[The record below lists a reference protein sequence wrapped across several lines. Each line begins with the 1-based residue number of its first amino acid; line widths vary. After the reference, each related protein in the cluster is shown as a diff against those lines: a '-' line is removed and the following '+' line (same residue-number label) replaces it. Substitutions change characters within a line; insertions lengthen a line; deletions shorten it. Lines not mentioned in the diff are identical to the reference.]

1 MQEYVTITVLGGYHN
16 GQEYN
21 LLKGL
26 THIQLSEYAKINS
39 YNTSKFYTNSVTKV
53 HTYRKLDFKF
63 VKDFSRS
70 VIHNSWKELED
81 LNIFIPNDTTTEYEE
96 TLKQVIGKA
105 LKADWIPK
113 YEGFSE

>member
-1 MQEYVTITVLGGYHN
+1 MQEYVTITILGGCHN

-26 THIQLSEYAKINS
+26 THIQLSEYAKVND
-39 YNTSKFYTNSVTKV
+39 YNTSEFYTNSTTKV

-70 VIHNSWKELED
+70 VIRNSWKELED
-81 LNIFIPNDTTTEYEE
+81 LNIFIPNDTTLEYEE

-105 LKADWIPK
+105 LKANWIPK